1 MKDALGFGDDS
12 TQHYFFVGNLNYE
25 RRAYI
30 IISIIR
36 FQEEDMLNAG
46 VSVPNQTS
54 LTEW

>member
-1 MKDALGFGDDS
+1 VKDALGFGDDS